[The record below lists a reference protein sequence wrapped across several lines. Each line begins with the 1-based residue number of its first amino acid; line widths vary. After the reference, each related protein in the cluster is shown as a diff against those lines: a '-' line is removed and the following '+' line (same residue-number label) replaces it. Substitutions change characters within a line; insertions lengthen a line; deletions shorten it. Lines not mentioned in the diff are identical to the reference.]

1 MGKHVKVMMIRTYKE
16 WLSTQDLGDRHDIDF
31 EDEVPFPFYLTGGD
45 LKTSYEA
52 GVKAASDHFELEK
65 IKIHE
70 YYQEKLNVLFGTEEF
85 KASENNGGKLT

>member
-1 MGKHVKVMMIRTYKE
+1 MIRTYKE

-31 EDEVPFPFYLTGGD
+31 EEQSAFPFYLTGYD

-65 IKIHE
+65 LHIHE
-70 YYQEKLNVLFGTEEF
+70 YYAAKLAELFGTEEF
-85 KASENNGGKLT
+85 KASEDNGGKLT